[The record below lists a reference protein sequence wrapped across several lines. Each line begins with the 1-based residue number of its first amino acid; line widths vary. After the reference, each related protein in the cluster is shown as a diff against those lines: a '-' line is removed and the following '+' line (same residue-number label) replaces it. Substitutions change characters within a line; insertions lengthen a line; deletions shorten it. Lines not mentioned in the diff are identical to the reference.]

1 MKEIHFRYS
10 KARSGLMFDKET
22 ETIIINNNFGAETL
36 SKICIYNG
44 KLYHSLYGDL
54 FTREGE
60 IVDVLKY
67 EDVKQL
73 KMETPDKN
81 SKYSVEENGQVL
93 VEFLRAER
101 EPDKF
106 LNFCCYD
113 YMRNLKKIK
122 LSDYKFWTF
131 WFQVDFIENK
141 VVKEGQITLYVD
153 DFIEGLEDLIQT
165 IERNLGAKN
174 IIVGKK
180 IAERIKNNI
189 ECKEMIKGFL
199 NDGCIVKVNIE
210 NVNIKGELV

>member
-1 MKEIHFRYS
+1 MKEIHFGYS

-22 ETIIINNNFGAETL
+22 KTIIINNNFGAENL
-36 SKICIYNG
+36 SQIRINNG
-44 KLYHSLYGDL
+44 KLSHSLSGDL
-54 FTREGE
+54 YTREGDM
-60 IVDVLKY
+60 VDVLKY
-67 EDVKQL
+67 EDVNQL
-73 KMETPDKN
+73 KMQTSDEN
-81 SKYSVEENGQVL
+81 SKYSIEEKGQVL
-93 VEFLRAER
+93 VEFSRAER
-101 EPDKF
+101 EPYKI

-122 LSDYKFWTF
+122 LSDYKFWEF

-180 IAERIKNNI
+180 IVERTKGNI
-189 ECKEMIKGFL
+189 ESKEMIKGVL
-199 NDGCIVKVNIE
+199 NDGCIVKANIG